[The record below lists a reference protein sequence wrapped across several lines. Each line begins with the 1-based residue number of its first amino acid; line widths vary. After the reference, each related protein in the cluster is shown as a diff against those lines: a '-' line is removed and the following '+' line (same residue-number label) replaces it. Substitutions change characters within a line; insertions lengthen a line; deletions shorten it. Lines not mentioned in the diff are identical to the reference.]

1 MFPVLLNCVRTL
13 SLAGLLAISAVMSA
27 CGGGG
32 STPAVVSNGPGSGPT
47 VPPTTITMA
56 PTGSGTTGTGTVT
69 SADNT
74 PDSSFYDT
82 AANNTCVNVQDTKFP
97 EDTTNTTL
105 AEYEF
110 SGRALDNT
118 VGDGTLTVVKTNVP
132 KDSFDKTGP
141 HYKRHIETTELIKDI
156 AIDPGTLLQSRLTT
170 VKSKSYYVLGN
181 PGLPSQR
188 FGLVG
193 INEFQTIDGAD
204 SLIKSVSYM
213 PTFYDRIFALAPG
226 QSMLQS
232 ETSTVTTIG
241 QATQSVVITKRIS
254 YINLVDINV
263 GVKPYATCKYEV
275 RKLAPQDDLVTTE
288 WYLKGT
294 GTLFKSETKTA
305 AGEPVRNV
313 TLVRLLFNGTS
324 LFPR

>member
-1 MFPVLLNCVRTL
+1 MPPVLLDHVRTL
-13 SLAGLLAISAVMSA
+13 SLAGLLAISVLLSA

-32 STPAVVSNGPGSGPT
+32 SAQANPNTSNPPGTTTTPT
-47 VPPTTITMA
+47 VTPTT
-56 PTGSGTTGTGTVT
+56 GTGTGTVT
-69 SADNT
+69 SLDNT
-74 PDSSFYDT
+74 PDSSIYDT
-82 AANNTCVNVQDTKFP
+82 AANNTCANVQDTKFP
-97 EDTTNTTL
+97 ENTTTFTL

-118 VGDGTLTVVKTNVP
+118 VGDGTLTVVKTNMP

-141 HYKRHIETTELIKDI
+141 HYKRNTETTEIVEGI
-156 AIDPGTLLQSRLTT
+156 AVDPGSSLQSRLTT

-193 INEFQTIDGAD
+193 INVFQNIDDAD
-204 SLIKSVSYM
+204 SLITSTSYT

-254 YINLVDINV
+254 YV
-263 GVKPYATCKYEV
+263 GTETFIVLNKGRETCKYEV
-275 RKLAPQDDLVTTE
+275 RKLAPQDNLVTTE

-294 GTLFKSETKTA
+294 GTLFKSTTVDA
-305 AGEPVRNV
+305 AGEGVRDV
-313 TLVRLLFNGTS
+313 SLVRFNFNGANQ
-324 LFPR
+324 FPG

>member
-1 MFPVLLNCVRTL
+1 MPPVLLDHVRTL
-13 SLAGLLAISAVMSA
+13 SLAGLLAISVLLSA

-32 STPAVVSNGPGSGPT
+32 SAQANPKTSNPPGTTTTPT
-47 VPPTTITMA
+47 VTPTT
-56 PTGSGTTGTGTVT
+56 GTGTGTVT
-69 SADNT
+69 SLDNT
-74 PDSSFYDT
+74 PDSSIYDT
-82 AANNTCVNVQDTKFP
+82 AANNTCANVQDTKFP
-97 EDTTNTTL
+97 ENTTTFTL

-118 VGDGTLTVVKTNVP
+118 VGEGTLTVVKTNLP

-141 HYKRHIETTELIKDI
+141 HYKRNTETTEIVEGI
-156 AIDPGTLLQSRLTT
+156 AVDPGSSLQSRLTT
-170 VKSKSYYVLGN
+170 IKSKSYYKLGN

-193 INEFQTIDGAD
+193 INVFQNIDDAD
-204 SLIKSVSYM
+204 SLITSTSYM

-254 YINLVDINV
+254 YV
-263 GVKPYATCKYEV
+263 GTETFIVLNKGRETCKYEV
-275 RKLAPQDDLVTTE
+275 RKLAPQDNLVTTE

-294 GTLFKSETKTA
+294 GTLFKSTTVDA
-305 AGEPVRNV
+305 AGEGVRDV
-313 TLVRLLFNGTS
+313 SLVRFNFNGANQ
-324 LFPR
+324 FPG

>member
-1 MFPVLLNCVRTL
+1 MQSVLLDHARTL
-13 SLAGLLAISAVMSA
+13 SLAGLLAISALLSA

-32 STPAVVSNGPGSGPT
+32 GGSAQITPNTSNPPGTTTTLPVT
-47 VPPTTITMA
+47 PTT
-56 PTGSGTTGTGTVT
+56 GTGTGTVT
-69 SADNT
+69 SLDSA
-74 PDSSFYDT
+74 PDSSIYDT
-82 AANNTCVNVQDTKFP
+82 AANNTCVNVQDTEFP
-97 EDTTNTTL
+97 EDITNSTL

-118 VGDGTLTVVKTNVP
+118 VGDGTLTVVKTNMP

-141 HYKRHIETTELIKDI
+141 HYKRNTETTELIKDI
-156 AIDPGTLLQSRLTT
+156 AVDPGSLSQLRLTT
-170 VKSKSYYVLGN
+170 IKSKSYYVLGN
-181 PGLPSQR
+181 PGLPNQR

-193 INEFQTIDGAD
+193 INVFQNISDAD
-204 SLIKSVSYM
+204 SLITSTSYM

-232 ETSTVTTIG
+232 ENSTVTTIG

-254 YINLVDINV
+254 YIAQEAINV
-263 GVKPYATCKYEV
+263 GSKPYETCKYEV
-275 RKLAPQDDLVTTE
+275 RRLAPQDNLVTIE

-294 GTLFKSETKTA
+294 GTLFKSETKTT
-305 AGEPVRNV
+305 AGVPVRDV
-313 TLVRLLFNGTS
+313 RLVRLLSNGFS